1 MYDVSL
7 PHFEGP
13 MDLLLFFVQRDE
25 LDIFDIPIARLTDD
39 FLAYTRRLTE
49 VDLDAAGEFVYFAA
63 LLISIKAR
71 TLLPVPSG
79 PDDEEPVDPRQEL
92 VERLLEYVR
101 FKEAAAHLRAQE
113 EARAQHV
120 TRSVIAHQKADAGED
135 GAGARAEALALSR
148 LDLIRALRRVLT
160 RLPAPL
166 AHTVRRVRVTVAEA
180 LGALR
185 ARLLADGRVSFQQ
198 FTTHAPRPFVV
209 ASLLGVLEWA
219 RRGHV
224 TIMPAV
230 GEDFT
235 VQPVRADLP
244 DPAEAE
250 LVSA

>member
-1 MYDVSL
+1 
-7 PHFEGP
+7 

-25 LDIFDIPIARLTDD
+25 LDIFDIPIARLADD

-71 TLLPVPSG
+71 TLLPASAG
-79 PDDEEPVDPRQEL
+79 PDDEEPMDPRQEL

-101 FKEAAAHLRAQE
+101 FKEAAAHLRVQE

-120 TRSVIAHQKADAGED
+120 TRSVIARQEASPASGAGEQ
-135 GAGARAEALALSR
+135 AALALSR

-160 RLPAPL
+160 RLPAPVV
-166 AHTVRRVRVTVAEA
+166 HTVRRVRVTVAEA

-185 ARLLADGRVSFQQ
+185 ARLLEDGRVSFQR
-198 FTTHAPRPFVV
+198 FTAHAPRPFVV

-250 LVSA
+250 PVPA